1 MKDAAQRARHLLRSH
16 YQGALA
22 TLDAEGMP
30 FASALHYACDH
41 QGSPWFLLS
50 HLAEH
55 TRRLL
60 ADPRASLL
68 VWQPGQDLLAAAR
81 MTLLGRVVAAEPD
94 DALRARLLRLL
105 PGATRYLALPGFHFY
120 TLQVERVRLIAGFGE
135 MGWVDGDAHV
145 FPVQG
150 DLSVAEAGVVAH
162 MNADHREA
170 VAAYCRR
177 LGGLPGEEAAAE
189 MLACDPE
196 GMDLDCAGQRLR
208 VDFPAPVQDVKALR
222 EALVAMAR
230 EKGGA

>member
-1 MKDAAQRARHLLRSH
+1 MKDAARRARHLLRSH

-22 TLDAEGMP
+22 TLDGEGMP

-41 QGSPWFLLS
+41 QGRPWFLLS

-55 TRRLL
+55 TRHLL

-105 PGATRYLALPGFHFY
+105 PAAARYLALPGFHFY

-135 MGWVDGDAHV
+135 MGWVDGDAYA
-145 FPVQG
+145 FPAQG
-150 DLSVAEAGVVAH
+150 DLAAAEAAAVAH

-177 LGGLPGEEAAAE
+177 LGGLPGEMTAE

-208 VDFPAPVQDVKALR
+208 LDFPAPAQDVLVLR
-222 EALVAMAR
+222 ELLVAMAR